1 MEIDG
6 IEITKYCGYCDYM
19 VSIESEVC
27 PNCKNI
33 LKSDI
38 IVADEF
44 INLTFG
50 ETKEKINDAFFRL
63 EAFMDNRIQTYQH
76 FSFIS
81 AFGKLFFDLKKP
93 ENFTDKNCKLMG
105 EYWKL
110 CSQIYYDF
118 EKGNYKNRN
127 ASSNE
132 DFDNDCGGEI
142 AILADDNDGDFLFLL
157 TPDEIAESERKISIS
172 DILKKETVQIQ
183 QVNISDIRNNNP
195 DTSEIC
201 NVPNTN
207 DIFRKNFNIC
217 DEIKRSYYSMV
228 PQPSERPNNYVGNLW
243 EHNDPFRVRIYG
255 AYPLM
260 NNWEML
266 ECMMENNQEAHGYYK
281 HFTKEK
287 VFTSLKDYAK
297 GFQIGFDN
305 FFNDVMKERFVTE
318 LDKEEKKQ
326 AIIDY
331 LSSLPDTGAFSQ
343 RINGNDNDIF
353 SGWYNDGME
362 GGKHYFAWYY
372 LLANHRLFER
382 YFKERVESHKDNNE
396 ENGQSTIIDFT
407 ENNFNPNLKS
417 VQDVTTFFTK
427 ELKPFAKETMI
438 NEFLYSAFQLCQVPQ
453 QKFSFQEL
461 NYKKK
466 KIMRVFNKFYNEC
479 GKIQSEAAK
488 YAGILGD
495 YFIGFETENVR
506 TNWTK

>member
-6 IEITKYCGYCDYM
+6 IEVIKYCGYCNGIIP
-19 VSIESEVC
+19 IESIIC
-27 PNCKNI
+27 PLCKKNV
-33 LKSDI
+33 KPDI

-63 EAFMDNRIQTYQH
+63 DAFMDNRIQTYQH
-76 FSFIS
+76 FSFS
-81 AFGKLFFDLKKP
+81 DAFDKLFFELKKP
-93 ENFTDKNCKLMG
+93 ENFTDKNCKLMLD
-105 EYWKL
+105 YHRL
-110 CSQIYYDF
+110 CSQIYYDD
-118 EKGNYKNRN
+118 KKANYKNQN

-132 DFDNDCGGEI
+132 DFDRDCSTEI

-172 DILKKETVQIQ
+172 DILKKESLQTQ
-183 QVNISDIRNNNP
+183 QTNINNLKSSDP
-195 DTSEIC
+195 DKSEFC

-228 PQPSERPNNYVGNLW
+228 SQPSERPNNYVGNLW
-243 EHNDPFRVRIYG
+243 EHNDPFPVSVYG

-266 ECMMENNQEAHGYYK
+266 EWMMENNQEAHGYYK

-297 GFQIGFDN
+297 GFQVGFDN

-343 RINGNDNDIF
+343 RINGNDNEIF
-353 SGWYNDGME
+353 SGWYNDGIK

-372 LLANHRLFER
+372 LLANHRLFEG
-382 YFKERVESHKDNNE
+382 YFKERVESHKVNNE
-396 ENGQSTIIDFT
+396 ENGQSAIIDFT
-407 ENNFNPNLKS
+407 ENNFNPKIKS
-417 VQDVTTFFTK
+417 AQYVITFFTK
-427 ELKPFAKETMI
+427 ELRPYTDETTI
-438 NEFLYSAFQLCQVPQ
+438 KKFLYSAFQLCKAPE
-453 QKFSFQEL
+453 QKFSFHDV
-461 NYKKK
+461 NNKKK
-466 KIMRVFNKFYNEC
+466 KIRRVFNNFYNDC
-479 GKIQSEAAK
+479 GKIQSEATK

-495 YFIGFETENVR
+495 YFAGFETQNVR